1 MQVFI
6 PVPNMKKEY
15 AFVYFT
21 FMLSSLIFF
30 IVSTLTVWLIL
41 EVLIIG
47 LTLMKLVALQRLA
60 GIFMIP
66 KGHIIHGCGKLNGH
80 YISVSNGEILCKS
93 RNPINYRFGF
103 CRECLAAAEQL
114 NSVD

>member
-21 FMLSSLIFF
+21 FMLSSFIFF
-30 IVSTLTVWLIL
+30 TISTLTVWLIL
-41 EVLIIG
+41 EVLLVG
-47 LTLMKLVALQRLA
+47 LTLLKLVALQRLA

-66 KGHIIHGCGKLNGH
+66 KGHTINGRSKLNGH
-80 YISVSNGEILCKS
+80 YLSVTNGELLCKS
-93 RNPINYRFGF
+93 KSPIHYRFGF
-103 CRECLAAAEQL
+103 CRECLAAAAAESL
-114 NSVD
+114 S